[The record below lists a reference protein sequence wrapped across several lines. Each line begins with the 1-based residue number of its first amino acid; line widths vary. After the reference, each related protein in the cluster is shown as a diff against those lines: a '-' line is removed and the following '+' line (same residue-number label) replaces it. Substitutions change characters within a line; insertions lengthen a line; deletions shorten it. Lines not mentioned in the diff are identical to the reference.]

1 MLWCGG
7 VWDISFP
14 YTIEPFLTPTPS
26 ERRETAL
33 VNTICSWP
41 GAALVLYGAQRSHR
55 TDTCSPLQNHPSPL
69 TPPRCWMYHRA
80 APAPRNCVRVL
91 LLCHPWAAGT
101 ALHSP
106 QQSLQ
111 QWQHS
116 WITSQAGDLSLL
128 SLSITFIKS
137 CRRSLLQC
145 TQASSQSALAAPW
158 PYNLISPTCRGV
170 CDWCTL
176 HSPSQHSCPQAG
188 TRSHKHGHSWTTD
201 SSRFFPVTTTSIN
214 NQGFFLSFV
223 VCIMWH
229 LNSLY
234 TNSSSALIVCFC
246 TVIN

>member
-55 TDTCSPLQNHPSPL
+55 TDTCSPVQNHPSPL

-111 QWQHS
+111 QWQGS

-137 CRRSLLQC
+137 CRRSLPTMHTGFFSVCSGSPLALQSHFPHMQRSLWLMHTPLSISAFLSTGWNQI
-145 TQASSQSALAAPW
+145 TQAWSQLNYGFQQIFPC
-158 PYNLISPTCRGV
+158 YNNFN
-170 CDWCTL
+170 
-176 HSPSQHSCPQAG
+176 QQ
-188 TRSHKHGHSWTTD
+188 
-201 SSRFFPVTTTSIN
+201 SRF
-214 NQGFFLSFV
+214 LS
-223 VCIMWH
+223 
-229 LNSLY
+229 
-234 TNSSSALIVCFC
+234 
-246 TVIN
+246 

>member
-1 MLWCGG
+1 M
-7 VWDISFP
+7 VHRDH
-14 YTIEPFLTPTPS
+14 TEQTP
-26 ERRETAL
+26 
-33 VNTICSWP
+33 
-41 GAALVLYGAQRSHR
+41 AALCR
-55 TDTCSPLQNHPSPL
+55 TIPHPWLLQDAECTTEQPLHHGTVWECFCCAIHGQQGQLSTLLSSPCSSD
-69 TPPRCWMYHRA
+69 RA
-80 APAPRNCVRVL
+80 AGSPVRLVIY
-91 LLCHPWAAGT
+91 HFY
-101 ALHSP
+101 HY
-106 QQSLQ
+106 
-111 QWQHS
+111 
-116 WITSQAGDLSLL
+116 LSLL
-128 SLSITFIKS
+128 SKAVEDP
-137 CRRSLLQC
+137 CLQC